1 MDIMGHTDLID
12 AMTDDPTG
20 AWSEEIWRQAMGWPE
35 ARQVPVEMVPAL
47 DTHTDT
53 GGRDVDVDATALIK
67 AGLARRIEAN
77 ALVLREQTR
86 GVLCDDTLD
95 VMIDASLARVPP
107 LVDAVKACGGRVSA
121 QRDLLRAASDELG
134 HARGLVDL
142 RKGN

>member
-1 MDIMGHTDLID
+1 MDFMGGLDLID
-12 AMTDDPTG
+12 RMVLDPTG
-20 AWSEEIWRQAMGWPE
+20 EWSDLVWRQALGYG